1 MLQKRCSGI
10 GVKGMDAIIHHFY
23 IYRNICVYPYE
34 MYVVQTDGT
43 TK

>member
-1 MLQKRCSGI
+1 MLQKMCSGI
-10 GVKGMDAIIHHFY
+10 GVKGMVAIIHHFY
-23 IYRNICVYPYE
+23 IYRNICVHPYE